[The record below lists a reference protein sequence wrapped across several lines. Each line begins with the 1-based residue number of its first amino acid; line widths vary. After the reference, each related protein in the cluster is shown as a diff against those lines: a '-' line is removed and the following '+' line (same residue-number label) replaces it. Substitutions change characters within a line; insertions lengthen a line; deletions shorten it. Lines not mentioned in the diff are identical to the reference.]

1 MAQYVINR
9 EKFPIIL
16 ENSILHKKSPSNNNS
31 DKSFI
36 NCKNINISFLQK
48 IIDCSGQ
55 YIIIN
60 YDNFFDI
67 CSPFL
72 NSKINQKIFYN
83 DNLEDIKCVSTFIF
97 NFKDKF
103 FNYEYKNKKIFYLN
117 ILDFD
122 THNKAIIAKPG
133 FSSDYDT
140 RFIKF
145 KSKSCCNSHPILF
158 FDIACIENEEDF
170 HDYIKK
176 IKPHLFSPFL
186 INRMSLIEA
195 IQKLDNSYKNI
206 DISGNEVFNTI
217 KKGKKNI
224 RSKIFDISGNKL
236 YDTNS
241 NLVKCN
247 FDFFQSKET
256 YYFSFELINEIFNYR
271 NYLQAQELKDFHNTM
286 ALKNKDIE
294 LKNKDIE
301 ILKLQIELEKLK
313 QNK

>member
-1 MAQYVINR
+1 
-9 EKFPIIL
+9 
-16 ENSILHKKSPSNNNS
+16 
-31 DKSFI
+31 
-36 NCKNINISFLQK
+36 
-48 IIDCSGQ
+48 
-55 YIIIN
+55 
-60 YDNFFDI
+60 
-67 CSPFL
+67 
-72 NSKINQKIFYN
+72 
-83 DNLEDIKCVSTFIF
+83 
-97 NFKDKF
+97 
-103 FNYEYKNKKIFYLN
+103 
-117 ILDFD
+117 
-122 THNKAIIAKPG
+122 
-133 FSSDYDT
+133 
-140 RFIKF
+140 
-145 KSKSCCNSHPILF
+145 
-158 FDIACIENEEDF
+158 
-170 HDYIKK
+170 
-176 IKPHLFSPFL
+176 
-186 INRMSLIEA
+186 MSLIEA

-217 KKGKKNI
+217 KKGKKII